1 MEITSPIA
9 DYVVASSYDDLSPS
23 VIEATKQCIL
33 DTLGVML
40 PPTTISA
47 THARIHQLALSLGG
61 SPESTLI
68 GFGGRTSSL
77 MAAFVNGALAHGLDF
92 DDTTDS
98 PPHHPTASTLPTAL
112 ALAER
117 RGGVS
122 GTQLIAAIALANDVS
137 IRLASGPKQSIVVDY
152 PFFPISM
159 FGIWGSTVVG
169 CKLMEFSSEKVKDA
183 LGLAL
188 HQASG
193 VTEATFSPESD
204 LRSFRDGFTNKS
216 GILAVLLA
224 EVGMTAVRSNSLEIF
239 FRTFYRDDIDPE
251 RVVGQLGKTSR
262 ADTVSLKPWPSDRET
277 HGYIEG
283 ALALRERHELQAQ
296 DIEEAILTVGRFGQ
310 QALFEPLASKRAP
323 ARSINAKLSL
333 PFVIA
338 LALTR
343 GRVQLGDFSDA
354 SLTDRA
360 VLDMAARVN
369 YVLDPAV
376 GIPEGAGTPA
386 KIAIRTRD
394 GRDLEYVVETLLG
407 HPDNPL
413 GRDGVEAKFLDCAS
427 YSANKIS
434 PSQASEVVSMV
445 WDLEKLDDVGKI
457 CTLLG

>member
-1 MEITSPIA
+1 MEITSA
-9 DYVVASSYDDLSPS
+9 VAEYVAASSYDDLSPS

-40 PPTTISA
+40 PPTTMSV
-47 THARIHQLALSLGG
+47 THSRIHQLARSLGG
-61 SPESTLI
+61 TPESTVL
-68 GFGGRTSSL
+68 GFGGRTCAL
-77 MAAFVNGALAHGLDF
+77 MAAFVNGALAHALDF

-98 PPHHPTASTLPTAL
+98 PPHHPTASTLPSGL

-117 RGGVS
+117 RGQVS
-122 GTQLIAAIALANDVS
+122 GADFITAVAVANDVS

-169 CKLMEFSSEKVKDA
+169 SKLLEFPSEKVQDA

-216 GILAVLLA
+216 GTLAVLLA
-224 EVGMTAVRSNSLEIF
+224 EVGMKAVRSNSLEIF
-239 FRTFYRDDIDPE
+239 FSTFYRDDVDPLPII
-251 RVVGQLGKTSR
+251 GALGETSR

-283 ALALRERHELQAQ
+283 ALALMKRYELQAS

-310 QALFEPLASKRAP
+310 RALFEPLASKRAP
-323 ARSINAKLSL
+323 ARAINAKLSL

-343 GRVQLGDFSDA
+343 GQVRIGDFSDTSLADPVVLEMA
-354 SLTDRA
+354 S
-360 VLDMAARVN
+360 RVN

-386 KIAIRTRD
+386 KIVLRTRD
-394 GRDLEYVVETLLG
+394 GREVEHVVETLLG

-413 GRDGVEAKFLDCAS
+413 GREGVEAKFLDCAS
-427 YSANKIS
+427 YAANDIS
-434 PSQASEVVSMV
+434 PSQASEVVAMV
-445 WDLEKLDDVGKI
+445 WGLENLNDVGQI
-457 CTLLG
+457 CSLLG